1 MDPSR
6 RHLRQ
11 LEINKGHPA
20 VERGLQ
26 LVGLRRSE
34 VALRLQH
41 EKRRGEAHG
50 EAGILGLKPQ
60 GSQFPGHGGDTT
72 IGDSKIE
79 YTVFTAK
86 ARNAGLHG
94 EVHWLTS

>member
-60 GSQFPGHGGDTT
+60 GSQFPGHGGDLRL
-72 IGDSKIE
+72 E
-79 YTVFTAK
+79 VRLHLA
-86 ARNAGLHG
+86 ARRVSSQG
-94 EVHWLTS
+94 